1 MNLLNA
7 KQISEEASYIR
18 HSRKRAIPKK
28 KIVYPDSDG
37 KPMADNTKQFD
48 WIVKIKENLEQLFA
62 DKPDV
67 FVAGDLLWYPVEG
80 NPKIRIAPDA
90 MVVFGRP
97 KGHRGS
103 YKMWEENNI
112 APQVVF
118 EILSPGNTVKEMQK
132 KLKFYE
138 TYGVWEYYI
147 YDPDNIRLE
156 GWICKDNLLHPIE
169 NMKRWVSPIL
179 KIRFELREDDLEIFR
194 PDGKKFLSPVE
205 AEREY
210 LKELDLERRKSEQ
223 AEKEAEEE
231 RQRADSERIRADAE
245 WLRAEKLAAKLREL
259 GIEADAI

>member
-1 MNLLNA
+1 
-7 KQISEEASYIR
+7 
-18 HSRKRAIPKK
+18 
-28 KIVYPDSDG
+28 
-37 KPMADNTKQFD
+37 MADNTKQFD
-48 WIVKIKENLEQLFA
+48 RIVKIKVNLDQIFA
-62 DKPDV
+62 DNPDI

-80 NPKIRIAPDA
+80 SPKIRIASDA

-118 EILSPGNTVKEMQK
+118 EILSPGNTAKKMRK

-138 TYGVWEYYI
+138 AYGVWEYYL

-156 GWICKDNLLHPIE
+156 GWICKNNMLLPIE
-169 NMKRWVSPIL
+169 NMQGWVSPIL

-194 PDGKKFLSPVE
+194 PDGKKFLYPTD
-205 AEREY
+205 AERQHQT
-210 LKELDLERRKSEQ
+210 ELLQERRKSEQ
-223 AEKEAEEE
+223 AEKEAE
-231 RQRADSERIRADAE
+231 RQRADSERIRADVE